1 MAHDVQNPVLSFEY
15 WLNKAVEWGEATT
28 LESQQDVCLHLP
40 KLYEFLHQIYE
51 TLKQMNFTAAIQRFP
66 LIGQLVGRLCWNPFV
81 VGYDECQK
89 ILMCC
94 LCCLYSK
101 EPQNPVELKA
111 NEWIWNL
118 LCHLISPSELGDAE
132 ACPFLL
138 TLGYTPSACYSEL
151 IKNMVLSLV
160 TELKGN
166 LLNGL
171 NIQERTSSNRVHAIS
186 VLCTPLLTLPEVAPL
201 LEALLTHRDWG
212 VQEALNA
219 QFLAAVNE
227 ALLQKK
233 IDLSDSAVL
242 CLWLHH
248 LPSLENT
255 VLHLFERLIS
265 IQGHSLGDMECI
277 IKNSLLLRVAHHP
290 SVFRIVDEIFRNA
303 LLETNGSS
311 KVLTIIQVFT
321 QCFVQ
326 AHQEHNSQHKLPLK
340 TYFLHNHPLLVMAL
354 LKHPLDLPTT
364 LWFQHLKG
372 ITETLKV
379 AVQDTDSRSHRSL
392 FEHWFLLIHFGIWVD
407 IAAELLL
414 TSKTETS
421 DALLWLLAFYYNPY
435 ENPQMSQTLVEARV
449 ASDRLVMLSCSPT
462 LSVSKLL
469 VAVATDSTET
479 STHHPSTNRII
490 QHLLV
495 IYLLF
500 FSRGHTIAKAFIA
513 HMTQTV
519 ETAYE
524 VSNMLA
530 RTANRL
536 SILGLKYQR
545 QIKLA
550 NELLQEIQSA

>member
-1 MAHDVQNPVLSFEY
+1 MAHDAQNLVLSFEY
-15 WLNKAVEWGEATT
+15 WLNKAVEWGQATT

-51 TLKQMNFTAAIQRFP
+51 TLKQMNFTVAIQRFP

-81 VGYDECQK
+81 VGYEGCQK

-118 LCHLISPSELGDAE
+118 LCHLLSPSELGDAE

-138 TLGYTPSACYSEL
+138 TLGYTPTACYSEL

-171 NIQERTSSNRVHAIS
+171 NIQRRMSADRVHAVS
-186 VLCTPLLTLPEVAPL
+186 VLCTPLLTLPEVTPL
-201 LEALLTHRDWG
+201 LEALLTYCDWG
-212 VQEALNA
+212 IQEPLSV

-242 CLWLHH
+242 CLWLRH
-248 LPSLENT
+248 LPSLEKT

-277 IKNSLLLRVAHHP
+277 IKDSLLLRVAHHP
-290 SVFRIVDEIFRNA
+290 SVFRIIDEIFRNA
-303 LLETNGSS
+303 LLETDGNS

-326 AHQEHNSQHKLPLK
+326 AHQEHNSQNKLPLK

-354 LKHPLDLPTT
+354 LKHPLDLPTA
-364 LWFQHLKG
+364 LWCQHLKG
-372 ITETLKV
+372 ITEMLK
-379 AVQDTDSRSHRSL
+379 AATEDTDSRSHRSL
-392 FEHWFLLIHFGIWVD
+392 FEHWFLLIHFGVWVD

-414 TSKTETS
+414 TSETETS
-421 DALLWLLAFYYNPY
+421 DALLWLLAFYYNPH

-462 LSVSKLL
+462 LSVPKLL
-469 VAVATDSTET
+469 AAVVADSTET
-479 STHHPSTNRII
+479 STRHPSTNRII

-495 IYLLF
+495 THLLF
-500 FSRGHTIAKAFIA
+500 SSRGHTIAKGFIT

-530 RTANRL
+530 RTAHRL

-550 NELLQEIQSA
+550 HELLQEISV